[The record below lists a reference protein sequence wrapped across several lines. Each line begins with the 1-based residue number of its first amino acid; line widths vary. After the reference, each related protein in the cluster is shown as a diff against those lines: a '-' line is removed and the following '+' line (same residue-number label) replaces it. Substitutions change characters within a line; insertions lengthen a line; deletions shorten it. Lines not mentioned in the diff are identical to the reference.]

1 MALSYKNIVITT
13 NTSNTSDPKIVFSGA
28 NTTVNT
34 DITMF
39 AYPTSGG
46 TLSFEGSAGQL
57 FSISNSLSGTLFS
70 VNDIS
75 GIPSVEVLDTG
86 TVRLAP
92 YSGVVGIGLNSPL
105 SAYKLHTYGQYPGI
119 GIQTN
124 QPNAGTG
131 GGWID
136 FLAVNNT
143 VQGNIYFNEAGGYL
157 TFGTAASGSAQV
169 ERMRIGPT
177 GAIRFSNV
185 YGVTVTTPRNMFI
198 DASGN
203 VGGISSIRASKT
215 NIASMPDANWVL
227 DLNPVT
233 FNYRKKDE
241 DGNFTEDF
249 DSEKMYGLIAEDAAE
264 VNSDIC
270 IYNEVDGQQVLAS
283 IHYDR
288 LIGPII
294 KVLKDQQAM
303 IEALQAKV
311 TELQGV

>member
-34 DITMF
+34 DITMLT
-39 AYPTSGG
+39 YPTSGG
-46 TLSFEGSAGQL
+46 TLSFEGSTGQL
-57 FSISNSLSGTLFS
+57 FSITNSLSGTLFS

-75 GIPSVEVLDTG
+75 GMPSIEVLDTG
-86 TVRLAP
+86 NIRLAQF
-92 YSGVVGIGLNSPL
+92 GGNVGIGTGSPSSRL
-105 SAYKLHTYGQYPGI
+105 EIAHATAPDIRLTVGSTLT
-119 GIQTN
+119 TN
-124 QPNAGTG
+124 FFGSSAGTT
-131 GGWID
+131 
-136 FLAVNNT
+136 LYT
-143 VQGNIYFNEAGGYL
+143 VPAL
-157 TFGTAASGSAQV
+157 PLLFGTTNTTRMTISA
-169 ERMRIGPT
+169 T
-177 GAIRFSNV
+177 GAINFSNV

-215 NIASMPDANWVL
+215 NIASMSDANWVL
-227 DLNPVT
+227 DLNPVA

-249 DSEKMYGLIAEDAAE
+249 DAEKMYGLIAEDAAE
-264 VNSDIC
+264 VNPDIC

-288 LIGPII
+288 LIAPII

-311 TELQGV
+311 AELQGV